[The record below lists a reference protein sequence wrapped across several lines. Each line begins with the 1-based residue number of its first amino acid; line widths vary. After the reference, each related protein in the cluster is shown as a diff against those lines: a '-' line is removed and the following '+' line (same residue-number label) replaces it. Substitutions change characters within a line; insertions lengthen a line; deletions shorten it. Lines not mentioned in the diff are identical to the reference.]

1 MNSTHTYVGVDPGIS
16 GAIAV
21 LDFDGNVELH
31 DMPIMQY
38 TVGKKKKSRI
48 DLVGVRNV
56 FRDRANSGHAV
67 FVEEVNAMPGQGVT
81 SMFNMGYGLGALH
94 AIFTC
99 LYIRTVRVR
108 PQAWKKEFGLIKKEK
123 GDSIRVA
130 QELFPLADITLKKHH
145 GRAEALLMAEYGRR
159 MDQTQNS
166 A

>member
-1 MNSTHTYVGVDPGIS
+1 
-16 GAIAV
+16 
-21 LDFDGNVELH
+21 
-31 DMPIMQY
+31 
-38 TVGKKKKSRI
+38 
-48 DLVGVRNV
+48 
-56 FRDRANSGHAV
+56 
-67 FVEEVNAMPGQGVT
+67 MPGQGVT